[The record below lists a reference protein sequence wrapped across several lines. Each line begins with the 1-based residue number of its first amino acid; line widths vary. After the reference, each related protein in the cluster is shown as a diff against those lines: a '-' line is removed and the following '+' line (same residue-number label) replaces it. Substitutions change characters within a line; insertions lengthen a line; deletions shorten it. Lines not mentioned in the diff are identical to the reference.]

1 MSATPGRASPT
12 RCAAGCSSRSSPPSR
27 SGRAPAWGSTCRGGS
42 WSSATVATCGS
53 PPRRGTPAS
62 RWSCPSPSPHR
73 PRDRPAAGRG
83 GAAAGRHEWRGPG
96 PLPRRLHRG
105 RRRGRLGTAVRR
117 ARAHRGVGRGR
128 EHRRPRPHRGD
139 VRTPLRRHRGV
150 RRPGHRRRL
159 QRGRDVHRHAARRA
173 GRRAGHPG
181 LIGVFDVDWMG
192 LLTREVLRERA
203 AELIADSCA
212 WAVGMSDQPHYQR
225 RAGRVVATGTTVGER
240 AAKELLLGDEEDGR
254 LDLGDARPGSFQ
266 DALNAVGADG
276 VLQAHR
282 FDEEL
287 LQPFVQET
295 CLRAADRA
303 RSTRPE
309 DWAELADDVGEDAQ
323 DIGEVVRG
331 GGWEAPLR
339 IDAEHLVLAALG
351 AVPLIEVEAEGLPLS
366 LVRAAET
373 VTRGAAEPTPPEW
386 TDDALAGS
394 LFLAEAA
401 VTAAGASLPVAP
413 DAAERLVEQLLAHGL
428 EADEVL
434 AVLPHL

>member
-1 MSATPGRASPT
+1 
-12 RCAAGCSSRSSPPSR
+12 
-27 SGRAPAWGSTCRGGS
+27 
-42 WSSATVATCGS
+42 V
-53 PPRRGTPAS
+53 
-62 RWSCPSPSPHR
+62 
-73 PRDRPAAGRG
+73 
-83 GAAAGRHEWRGPG
+83 E
-96 PLPRRLHRG
+96 
-105 RRRGRLGTAVRR
+105 
-117 ARAHRGVGRGR
+117 
-128 EHRRPRPHRGD
+128 
-139 VRTPLRRHRGV
+139 
-150 RRPGHRRRL
+150 
-159 QRGRDVHRHAARRA
+159 
-173 GRRAGHPG
+173 
-181 LIGVFDVDWMG
+181 GVFDVDWME

-203 AELIADSCA
+203 AELIAETCA
-212 WAVGMSDQPHYQR
+212 WAVGMSDQPHYR
-225 RAGRVVATGTTVGER
+225 RTAGRLVATGTTVGER

-295 CLRAADRA
+295 CVRAGERA

-309 DWAELADDVGEDAQ
+309 DWAELAEDVGENADDVA
-323 DIGEVVRG
+323 EVVRG

-366 LVRAAET
+366 LVRAAEAAT
-373 VTRGAAEPTPPEW
+373 HAAAPTRPPPAEA
-386 TDDALAGS
+386 DLAGS

-401 VTAAGASLPVAP
+401 VTAAGAPLPVAP

-428 EADEVL
+428 EPDEVL
-434 AVLPHL
+434 AVLPHLPVEAETADTVAAIIRAAGIG